1 MNTDNGYREVTKL
14 PEGAV
19 CAKQVPR
26 AQQRQALIDTAVQ
39 IWADFGYQV
48 YDLSSRLTHDFPG
61 GDTFTLVP
69 EQQNK
74 WQEPRIVPRL
84 LRIGRWE
91 DNRRYD
97 AAIGSFWASLPQGDV
112 FLARQNKVWAANDNA
127 GWADAWSAA
136 FISWM
141 MCESG
146 QDLAG
151 FLRNQSHYQYI
162 DDAINGTST
171 SYAALELEEAGI
183 PQLGDLICS
192 DRSRKNTYQT
202 LADRKKHL
210 GERRPTHCDVV
221 INHDK
226 AKNRIFA
233 IGGNVANGVTVTVA
247 RLITK
252 NGKTQLERTLHRPW
266 FTVLR
271 WQNGG
276 RASFEAALKR
286 AQK

>member
-1 MNTDNGYREVTKL
+1 MSNDAGYRVVTKL
-14 PEGAV
+14 KNGGV
-19 CAKQVPR
+19 CRTPVAPH
-26 AQQRQALIDTAVQ
+26 QQRQALIDTAVQ
-39 IWADFGYQV
+39 IWADFGYQI
-48 YDLSSRLTHDFPG
+48 YDLSSRLTHQFPG
-61 GDTFTLVP
+61 GDTFTLAP
-69 EQQNK
+69 KAQNK

-91 DNRRYD
+91 DNRRFD
-97 AAIGSFWASLPQGDV
+97 AAIGSFWASIPQGEL
-112 FLARQNKVWAANDNA
+112 FLERQNKVWAVNDNA

-146 QDLAG
+146 QDMAA
-151 FLRNQSHYQYI
+151 FLRHQSHYQYI

-171 SYAALELEEAGI
+171 LYKALEIKNAGI
-183 PQLGDLICS
+183 PQLGDLICA

-202 LADRKKHL
+202 LEDRKKQL
-210 GERRPTHCDVV
+210 GQRRPTHCDVV

-226 AKNRIFA
+226 AKNRVFA

-247 RLITK
+247 RLMTK
-252 NGKTQLERTLHRPW
+252 NGTTILERTPHRPW

-276 RASFEAALKR
+276 SASFSKALEKT
-286 AQK
+286 Q